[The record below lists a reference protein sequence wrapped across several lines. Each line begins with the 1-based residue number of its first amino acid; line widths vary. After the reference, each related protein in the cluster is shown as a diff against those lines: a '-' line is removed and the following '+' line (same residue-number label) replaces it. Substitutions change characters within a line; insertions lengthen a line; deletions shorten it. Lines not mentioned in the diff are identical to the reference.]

1 MTEIRNC
8 PSYLLEG
15 FDTYSPQALKALFG
29 VTKVN
34 PILNFDIDELRN
46 VGKNFTKKIWTK

>member
-1 MTEIRNC
+1 M
-8 PSYLLEG
+8 SY
-15 FDTYSPQALKALFG
+15 YSPQALKALFG

-46 VGKNFTKKIWTK
+46 VGKNFTKKIWTKLKKNLILHKTHP